1 MQFEND
7 SADVPQDLSILKEIK
22 LQSDEDL
29 EERVNRQLQDEQFT
43 RREERRKANIHFK
56 ETDEMMKNCFPEL
69 AIEMKK
75 REKEE
80 IEKEMKA
87 F

>member
-56 ETDEMMKNCFPEL
+56 ETDEMMKSCFPEL
-69 AIEMKK
+69 NIEMKK

>member
-69 AIEMKK
+69 SIEIKK
-75 REKEE
+75 REKQE
-80 IEKEMKA
+80 IEKEIKA